1 MKIKKITKLACII
14 ILIGFLFIG
23 LGYMTNQS
31 FSFESSNKLNI
42 TKTNEYK
49 IVKDIKELEEFK
61 SINIEVGI
69 TNIEIIPSEKY
80 KIELQYKED
89 YGKINYKV
97 KNNSL
102 IINQESKIRNLN
114 NKSNFNKDD
123 LNFIKIYIPSDKSFE
138 KFSITSDIG
147 NIDIR
152 QMNLNNL
159 DLSCD
164 VGNIKINNCEIN
176 DSKISNDTGNIEIN
190 KSKFKNLEANLN
202 LGNINSKNINVKNLL
217 NAKNDLGNIDISG
230 KVYGDIEVNCDL
242 GNVDIEIDE
251 KEKNY
256 NYRLICALG
265 KIDINGKRK
274 NKDVSLENNS
284 DNNLNIECDS
294 GNIKLKFKK

>member
-14 ILIGFLFIG
+14 ILVGFLFVG

-31 FSFESSNKLNI
+31 FSFENLTKTNI

-49 IVKDIKELEEFK
+49 IIKDIKDLEEFK
-61 SINIEVGI
+61 SMNIEVGI
-69 TNIEIIPSEKY
+69 TNIEIIPSKKY
-80 KIELQYKED
+80 KIELQYKEN

-102 IINQESKIRNLN
+102 IINQESNIRNLN
-114 NKSNFNKDD
+114 NKLNFNKDD
-123 LNFIKIYIPSDKSFE
+123 LNFIKIYIPSDKVFE

-147 NIDIR
+147 NVDIR
-152 QMNLNNL
+152 QMNLTNL

-190 KSKFKNLEANLN
+190 KSKLKNLEANSN
-202 LGNINSKNINVKNLL
+202 LGNINSENINVKNSL

-256 NYRLICALG
+256 NYRLICDLG
-265 KIDINGKRK
+265 KIDLNGKRK
-274 NKDVSLENNS
+274 NKDVLLENNS
-284 DNNLNIECDS
+284 DNNLNIECNS
-294 GNIKLKFKK
+294 GNIELKFKK

>member
-14 ILIGFLFIG
+14 ILIGLLFIG

-69 TNIEIIPSEKY
+69 TNIEIIPYEKY

-102 IINQESKIRNLN
+102 IINQESTIRNLN

-123 LNFIKIYIPSDKSFE
+123 LSFIKIYIPSDKSFE
-138 KFSITSDIG
+138 KFSIISDIG

-159 DLSCD
+159 DLSCN
-164 VGNIKINNCEIN
+164 VGNIKVNNC
-176 DSKISNDTGNIEIN
+176 EIN

-217 NAKNDLGNIDISG
+217 NTKNDLGNIDISG

-256 NYRLICALG
+256 NYRLICDLG

>member
-1 MKIKKITKLACII
+1 
-14 ILIGFLFIG
+14 
-23 LGYMTNQS
+23 
-31 FSFESSNKLNI
+31 
-42 TKTNEYK
+42 
-49 IVKDIKELEEFK
+49 
-61 SINIEVGI
+61 GI

-102 IINQESKIRNLN
+102 IINQESTIRNLN

-138 KFSITSDIG
+138 KFSIISDIG

-159 DLSCD
+159 DLSCN
-164 VGNIKINNCEIN
+164 VGNIKVNNCEIN

-256 NYRLICALG
+256 NYRLICDLG

>member
-14 ILIGFLFIG
+14 ILIGLLFIG
-23 LGYMTNQS
+23 LGYMINQS

-102 IINQESKIRNLN
+102 IINQESTIRNLN

-138 KFSITSDIG
+138 KFSIISDIG

-159 DLSCD
+159 DLSCN
-164 VGNIKINNCEIN
+164 VGNIKVNNCEIN

-242 GNVDIEIDE
+242 GNIDIEIDE

-256 NYRLICALG
+256 NYRLICDLG

>member
-14 ILIGFLFIG
+14 ILIGLLFIG

-89 YGKINYKV
+89 YGKINYKE

-102 IINQESKIRNLN
+102 IINQESTIRNLN

-138 KFSITSDIG
+138 KFSIISDIG

-159 DLSCD
+159 DLSCN
-164 VGNIKINNCEIN
+164 VGNIKVNNCEIN

-256 NYRLICALG
+256 NYRLICDLG